1 MNSRVYIRMDHIMNN
16 FSYDD
21 ANDDCIYEKIG
32 CDRISQALSLIS
44 GKWKLKILYIIGYHE
59 SIRYGELKRQA
70 TPITHKIL
78 NAQLKEL
85 EADGLITRTEY
96 PQVPPRVEY
105 ALSEKGY
112 GLLPMYDALFQWIIK
127 YDI

>member
-1 MNSRVYIRMDHIMNN
+1 MKDNICN
-16 FSYDD
+16 D
-21 ANDDCIYEKIG
+21 ANDDCIYEEIG
-32 CDRISQALSLIS
+32 CDKISQALSLIS
-44 GKWKLKILYIIGYHE
+44 GKWKLKLLYIIGYYE
-59 SIRYGELKRQA
+59 TIRYGELKRQA
-70 TPITHKIL
+70 APITHKIL

-112 GLLPMYDALFQWIIK
+112 GLLPMFDELYQWIKK
-127 YDI
+127 YSI

>member
-1 MNSRVYIRMDHIMNN
+1 MKDIIWN
-16 FSYDD
+16 D

-32 CDRISQALSLIS
+32 SDKISQALSLIS
-44 GKWKLKILYIIGYHE
+44 GKWKLKLLYIIGYYE
-59 SIRYGELKRQA
+59 TIRYGELKRQA
-70 TPITHKIL
+70 IPITHKIL

-96 PQVPPRVEY
+96 PQVPLRVEY

-112 GLLPMYDALFQWIIK
+112 GLLPMFDELYQWIIK
-127 YDI
+127 YNI